1 MKATINMRPLFT
13 VHAGEFLVG
22 QHIESSFKGKNV
34 WVPTK
39 DSGVD
44 LLVTNSSNTKAVS
57 LQVKFSRDFLPIM
70 KLDQVAKNE
79 LRSCTWFYADQ
90 KKLTH
95 STADLWVFVLLGF
108 EKHTY
113 DYVIIKP
120 QQLIKKLKNLHGNSR
135 RYQIY
140 VWVTKNG
147 RAWLTRGISKPDQK
161 RIAQNTFTNKGRD
174 LTRHLNNWSEI
185 SDL

>member
-1 MKATINMRPLFT
+1 MRPLFT

-22 QHIESSFKGKNV
+22 QHIESFFKGKNV

-44 LLVTNSSNTKAVS
+44 LLVKNSVNKKAIT

-70 KLDQVAKNE
+70 KLDPVAQSE
-79 LRSCTWFYADQ
+79 LRSCTWFTLDH
-90 KKLTH
+90 KKLTK

-120 QQLIKKLKNLHGNSR
+120 KQLIERLKSLHGDSQ

-140 VWVTKNG
+140 VWVTKQG
-147 RAWLTRGISKPDQK
+147 RAWLTRG
-161 RIAQNTFTNKGRD
+161 
-174 LTRHLNNWSEI
+174 
-185 SDL
+185 